1 MVQQFKK
8 LAAAVAVAGAAL
20 SLVACQG
27 VSGGGGG
34 DDGDLASWKGANYM
48 PEKNSFSQS
57 LIDVSSYLEE
67 QGVAKSEL
75 FHQGS
80 LLGPEDILPGVSEGR
95 ADFGI
100 INPFYYPGDLP
111 LTNVASVPFISDDPW
126 AFTTAL
132 NDLYVSNKALKTE
145 YEKAGVELIT
155 FVPVSTTIVGTKE
168 KVETLDDLKGKKI
181 RAVGLLSS
189 AFSEIGAS
197 PVSVPAGDIY
207 QSIEQGVIDG
217 YTSYPFDI
225 AVDNS
230 FNEVAPK
237 VLDAGT
243 GNYSVGAILMN
254 KSNWEALSEEQQKAI
269 RDNMATFTNNSS
281 DQITKDLKEMCD
293 KFLKAD
299 GSPASLSDSEIKKF
313 KETVGDS
320 LVKQWKK
327 DAKGSGVDSGT
338 SEKFLAE
345 LEDTIHKHEK
355 ESDYD
360 LTIGACIAQAA
371 SK

>member
-1 MVQQFKK
+1 MVQNFKK

-34 DDGDLASWKGANYM
+34 EGDMASWKGANYM
-48 PEKNSFSQS
+48 PEKNSFSES
-57 LIDVSSYLEE
+57 LIDVSGYLEE

-80 LLGPEDILPGVSEGR
+80 LLGAEDILPGVSEGR
-95 ADFGI
+95 ANFGI

-111 LTNVASVPFISDDPW
+111 LTNVASVPFLSDDPW

-132 NDLYVSNKALKTE
+132 NELYVSNEALQAE

-155 FVPVSTTIVGTKE
+155 FVPVSATIVGTSE
-168 KVETLDDLKGKKI
+168 KIETLDDFKGKKI
-181 RAVGLLSS
+181 RAVGLLSA

-230 FNEVAPK
+230 FHEVAPK
-237 VLDAGT
+237 VIDAGT
-243 GNYSVGAILMN
+243 GTYSVGAILMN
-254 KSNWEALSEEQQKAI
+254 QANWDELTEDQQKAI
-269 RDNMATFTNNSS
+269 RGNMTIFTDTSS
-281 DQITKDLKEMCD
+281 DVITKDLKEMCD
-293 KFLKAD
+293 KFLEAG
-299 GSPASLSDSEIKKF
+299 GSPTALSDADVKKF

-320 LVKQWKK
+320 LIEKWMK
-327 DAKGSGVDSGT
+327 DAEGSGVDTAT
-338 SEKFLAE
+338 SEKFLSE
-345 LEDTIHKHEK
+345 LEEAISAHEK
-355 ESDYD
+355 ESTYD
-360 LTIGACIAQAA
+360 LTIDSCIAQA
-371 SK
+371 SDK

>member
-1 MVQQFKK
+1 MIQRFKK
-8 LAAAVAVAGAAL
+8 LAAAVVVAGVAL
-20 SLVACQG
+20 SAVGCQG
-27 VSGGGGG
+27 VSSGGGGE
-34 DDGDLASWKGANYM
+34 GDLANWKGANYM
-48 PEKNSFSQS
+48 PEKNSFSKS
-57 LIDVSSYLEE
+57 LIEVSNYLQD

-95 ADFGI
+95 ANFGI

-111 LTNVASVPFISDDPW
+111 LTNVASVPFISNDPW

-132 NDLYVSNKALKTE
+132 NDLYVSNAALKAE
-145 YEKAGVELIT
+145 YAKAGVELIT
-155 FVPVSTTIVGTKE
+155 FVPVSATIVGTKKE
-168 KVETLDDLKGKKI
+168 VKTLGDLKGKKI

-237 VLDAGT
+237 VIDAGT
-243 GNYSVGAILMN
+243 GTYSVGAILMN
-254 KSNWEALSEEQQKAI
+254 KSNWDSLSEDQQKKI
-269 RDNMATFTNNSS
+269 RGNMATFTDDSS
-281 DQITKDLKEMCD
+281 DQIAKDLKEMCD

-299 GSPASLSDSEIKKF
+299 GSATALSEGDVSKF
-313 KETVGDS
+313 KDIVGDS
-320 LVKQWKK
+320 LIKQWKK
-327 DAKGSGVDSGT
+327 DAEGSGVDADT
-338 SEKFLAE
+338 STKFLAE
-345 LEDTIHKHEK
+345 LEDAIHKHEQ
-355 ESDYD
+355 ESTYD
-360 LTIGACIAQAA
+360 LTIGPCIAQAG
-371 SK
+371 KK